1 MVPGL
6 LDPCH
11 VGSSQIEPLSPA
23 LAGELYTTEPP
34 EKPQGSSRSGRREGA
49 GLASRTAAWG
59 VTQQL

>member
-1 MVPGL
+1 MVLGL

-23 LAGELYTTEPP
+23 LEGELYTTEPP
-34 EKPQGSSRSGRREGA
+34 GKPQGSSRSGRREGT
-49 GLASRTAAWG
+49 GLVSRMGARG